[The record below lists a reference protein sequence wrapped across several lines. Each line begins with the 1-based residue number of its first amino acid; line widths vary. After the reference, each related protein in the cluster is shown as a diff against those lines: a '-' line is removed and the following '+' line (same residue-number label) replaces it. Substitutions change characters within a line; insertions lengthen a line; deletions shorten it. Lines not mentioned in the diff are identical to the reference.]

1 MNVEMLCIMIML
13 ICTCRYLAVPESDH
27 LTGLDPLNW
36 WSVNATN
43 YPIISVLAKKYLAIP
58 ASSASSERVFS
69 TAKNIT
75 DKKRWRLLPERL
87 HKTIFFTPQSI
98 LLEIALFFQ
107 TLYFVV
113 CFIMCVCHCCIC
125 IAFLGFILSALWT
138 AVRPS
143 VRPTVTVLDCLICA
157 RSRSGHGLPT

>member
-1 MNVEMLCIMIML
+1 M
-13 ICTCRYLAVPESDH
+13 PESDH

-75 DKKRWRLLPERL
+75 DKKRWRLLPEQL
-87 HKTIFFTPQSI
+87 HKTIFLRHNQYFWKYMYASMSSCSVSFTNLPSPSRI
-98 LLEIALFFQ
+98 LID
-107 TLYFVV
+107 
-113 CFIMCVCHCCIC
+113 
-125 IAFLGFILSALWT
+125 SAL
-138 AVRPS
+138 ASS
-143 VRPTVTVLDCLICA
+143 VRSRRVSSTNCRSISICSIA
-157 RSRSGHGLPT
+157 CFLSWAFS

>member
-13 ICTCRYLAVPESDH
+13 ICTCRYLTVPESDH

-58 ASSASSERVFS
+58 TSSASSERVFS

-75 DKKRWRLLPERL
+75 DKKDGACFQKDFTRPFFYA
-87 HKTIFFTPQSI
+87 TINT
-98 LLEIALFFQ
+98 
-107 TLYFVV
+107 
-113 CFIMCVCHCCIC
+113 
-125 IAFLGFILSALWT
+125 WK
-138 AVRPS
+138 
-143 VRPTVTVLDCLICA
+143 
-157 RSRSGHGLPT
+157 

>member
-1 MNVEMLCIMIML
+1 MNVEMLCIMLML

-87 HKTIFFTPQSI
+87 HKTIFLRHNQ
-98 LLEIALFFQ
+98 
-107 TLYFVV
+107 YF
-113 CFIMCVCHCCIC
+113 
-125 IAFLGFILSALWT
+125 WK
-138 AVRPS
+138 
-143 VRPTVTVLDCLICA
+143 
-157 RSRSGHGLPT
+157 

>member
-1 MNVEMLCIMIML
+1 MDKRRQSCQVCLRKQSYFSVLLYQHQHSYFLTLLMIVLMKNEKGTSKMNVEMLCIMIML

-87 HKTIFFTPQSI
+87 HKTIFLRHNQ
-98 LLEIALFFQ
+98 
-107 TLYFVV
+107 YF
-113 CFIMCVCHCCIC
+113 
-125 IAFLGFILSALWT
+125 WK
-138 AVRPS
+138 
-143 VRPTVTVLDCLICA
+143 
-157 RSRSGHGLPT
+157 